1 MTKLVL
7 RAAREKVFYFFKY
20 RDIANAVIPWVF
32 FQGRY
37 VESGIGKVLRILSQW
52 HKNMILGV

>member
-7 RAAREKVFYFFKY
+7 RAAREKSFLFF
-20 RDIANAVIPWVF
+20 IIPGFANTAIPWVF

-37 VESGIGKVLRILSQW
+37 VESGIGKVLRSLSQCP
-52 HKNMILGV
+52 KNMILEV

>member
-7 RAAREKVFYFFKY
+7 RAAREKSFLFF
-20 RDIANAVIPWVF
+20 IIPGFANTAIPWVF

-37 VESGIGKVLRILSQW
+37 VESGIGKVLRTLPQCPKIPL
-52 HKNMILGV
+52 LEE